1 MYCVRWDFGKNYIWY
16 SGVNLQTQNFFTATE
31 NTGKN
36 NFHEISNDL
45 WKLLYLTPFSKTR
58 NQVILFQDNLGEEI
72 KRLVLYD
79 NYSLNIFIHK
89 MDFTNYSVNAL

>member
-16 SGVNLQTQNFFTATE
+16 SGVNLQTQHFFTATE